1 MIRACTRLFIFAPAV
16 NPASA
21 DEIRDVNS
29 RYHDVA
35 ASDYDSKWGIS
46 FEGVGRELVAAK
58 LRKALGGSSSD
69 ASFGRAL
76 EIGAGTGYFS
86 LNLLQAG
93 VIGEAMCTDISQ
105 GMLDELEH
113 SAGRLGVSVKTARC
127 DAQEL
132 PFPDDS
138 FDLVFGH
145 AVLHHLPDLD
155 AAFREFRRVLRPGG
169 RVAFC
174 GEPSEYGDRL
184 ARVPKRAAMRIAPV
198 WRRLLGV
205 GQRVDDFASDT
216 EAAEHGL
223 EHVVDVHAFTPSQLQ
238 GFAAAAGFEGVRVTG
253 EELVAGWFGWANRT
267 LESTAEPRQIPRSWH
282 LYAYRGYMLLKAL
295 DDSLLE
301 RALPPAIFYNLLVA
315 ERRSGRAA
323 GRRPVARDRPLA
335 RLLQVHDRLRV
346 VVRASQSPGTYRRT
360 TRRSGRASPSAEWAC
375 RSGGVLRRV
384 DADRRDPLPVAV
396 VVPWSPS
403 SR

>member
-1 MIRACTRLFIFAPAV
+1 LLAVPPASD
-16 NPASA
+16 SA

-46 FEGVGRELVAAK
+46 FERVGRELVCTK
-58 LRKALGGSSSD
+58 LRKALGASAP

-86 LNLLQAG
+86 LNLLQSG
-93 VIGEAMCTDISQ
+93 LIREAVCTDISR
-105 GMLDELEH
+105 GMLDELER
-113 SAGRLGVSVKTARC
+113 SASKLGVQVETARC

-169 RVAFC
+169 RLAFC

-184 ARVPKRAAMRIAPV
+184 ARVPKRAALAVAPA
-198 WRRLLGV
+198 WRRLV
-205 GQRVDDFASDT
+205 GAGRRIDDFGSDS
-216 EAAEHGL
+216 EAAAHGL
-223 EHVVDVHAFTPSQLQ
+223 EHVVDVHAFTPGQLE
-238 GFAAAAGFEGVRVTG
+238 GFAARAGFDSVRVRG

-267 LESTAEPRQIPRSWH
+267 LESTAESRQIPRGWH
-282 LYAYRGYMLLKAL
+282 LYAYRGYMVLKAL
-295 DDSLLE
+295 DDRLLE
-301 RALPPAIFYNLLVA
+301 RALPPAIFYNLLV
-315 ERRSGRAA
+315 SAA
-323 GRRPVARDRPLA
+323 VPAGAPAAAATPQA
-335 RLLQVHDRLRV
+335 
-346 VVRASQSPGTYRRT
+346 A
-360 TRRSGRASPSAEWAC
+360 
-375 RSGGVLRRV
+375 
-384 DADRRDPLPVAV
+384 LPAAAL
-396 VVPWSPS
+396 
-403 SR
+403 

>member
-1 MIRACTRLFIFAPAV
+1 MP
-16 NPASA
+16 PHSA

-46 FEGVGRELVAAK
+46 FEGVGRELVCAK
-58 LRKALGGSSSD
+58 LRKALGGGAD
-69 ASFGRAL
+69 QPAPFGRAL

-86 LNLLQAG
+86 LNLLQSG
-93 VIGEAMCTDISQ
+93 LIREAVCTDISR
-105 GMLDELEH
+105 GMLDELER
-113 SAGRLGVSVKTARC
+113 SAAKLGVSVETARC
-127 DAQEL
+127 DAAEL
-132 PFPDDS
+132 PFADDS

-184 ARVPKRAAMRIAPV
+184 ARVPKRAALAVAPA

-205 GQRVDDFASDT
+205 GRRIDDFASDN

-223 EHVVDVHAFTPSQLQ
+223 EHVVDVHAFTPGQLTA
-238 GFAAAAGFEGVRVTG
+238 FAQRAGFDAVRVTG

-267 LESTAEPRQIPRSWH
+267 LESTAESRQIPRGWH

-295 DDSLLE
+295 DDRLLE
-301 RALPPAIFYNLLVA
+301 RALPPAIFYNLLVSAQVPAA
-315 ERRSGRAA
+315 EADAQATKQPQAA
-323 GRRPVARDRPLA
+323 
-335 RLLQVHDRLRV
+335 
-346 VVRASQSPGTYRRT
+346 
-360 TRRSGRASPSAEWAC
+360 
-375 RSGGVLRRV
+375 
-384 DADRRDPLPVAV
+384 LPAAAL
-396 VVPWSPS
+396 
-403 SR
+403 

>member
-1 MIRACTRLFIFAPAV
+1 VYSRVYISRAVP
-16 NPASA
+16 PASA

-35 ASDYDSKWGIS
+35 APDYDSKWGIN
-46 FEGVGRELVAAK
+46 FEAVGRELVSAK
-58 LRKALGGSSSD
+58 LKKALGAGSGGVR
-69 ASFGRAL
+69 FGRAL

-93 VIGEAMCTDISQ
+93 VIEDAVCTDISR
-105 GMLDELEH
+105 GMLDELER
-113 SAGRLGVSVKTARC
+113 SAQKLGLRVETARC
-127 DAQEL
+127 DAQAL

-155 AAFREFRRVLRPGG
+155 AAFREFRRVLKPGG

-184 ARVPKRAAMRIAPV
+184 ARVPKRAAMRVAPA

-205 GQRVDDFASDT
+205 GKRVDDFASDS

-223 EHVVDVHAFTPSQLQ
+223 EHVVDVHAFTPSQLS
-238 GFAAAAGFEGVRVTG
+238 GFATRAGFDGVRVTG

-267 LESTAEPRQIPRSWH
+267 LESTAEPRQIPRGWH
-282 LYAYRGYMLLKAL
+282 LYAYRGYMVLKAL
-295 DDSLLE
+295 DDAVLE
-301 RALPPAIFYNLLVA
+301 RALPPAIFYNLLM
-315 ERRSGRAA
+315 
-323 GRRPVARDRPLA
+323 
-335 RLLQVHDRLRV
+335 
-346 VVRASQSPGTYRRT
+346 
-360 TRRSGRASPSAEWAC
+360 SAEVPA
-375 RSGGVLRRV
+375 
-384 DADRRDPLPVAV
+384 ADEGAPRAGAQAALPAAAL
-396 VVPWSPS
+396 
-403 SR
+403 

>member
-1 MIRACTRLFIFAPAV
+1 V
-16 NPASA
+16 NP

-46 FEGVGRELVAAK
+46 FEGVGRDLVVAK
-58 LRKALGGSSSD
+58 LAKALGDGSP
-69 ASFGRAL
+69 AFGRSL

-86 LNLLQAG
+86 LNLLQSG
-93 VIGEAMCTDISQ
+93 VIREAVCTDISR
-105 GMLDELEH
+105 GMLDKLES
-113 SAGRLGVSVKTARC
+113 SAERLGLRVETARC

-169 RVAFC
+169 SVAFC

-184 ARVPKRAAMRIAPV
+184 ARVPKRAAMAVAPA

-205 GQRVDDFASDT
+205 GPRIDDFASDT
-216 EAAEHGL
+216 EAADHGL
-223 EHVVDVHAFTPSQLQ
+223 EHVVDVHAFTPGQLQ
-238 GFAAAAGFEGVRVTG
+238 GFATRAGFDRVRVTG

-267 LESTAEPRQIPRSWH
+267 LESTAEARQIPRRWH
-282 LYAYRGYMLLKAL
+282 MYAYRGYMALKTL
-295 DDSLLE
+295 DDKLLE
-301 RALPPAIFYNLLVA
+301 RALPPAIFYNLLVSAVAPDA
-315 ERRSGRAA
+315 EPRAA
-323 GRRPVARDRPLA
+323 GRNGARAALPA
-335 RLLQVHDRLRV
+335 
-346 VVRASQSPGTYRRT
+346 AS
-360 TRRSGRASPSAEWAC
+360 
-375 RSGGVLRRV
+375 L
-384 DADRRDPLPVAV
+384 
-396 VVPWSPS
+396 
-403 SR
+403 

>member
-1 MIRACTRLFIFAPAV
+1 MFIFRPPV
-16 NPASA
+16 PPPPSA
-21 DEIRDVNS
+21 EEIRDVNS

-35 ASDYDSKWGIS
+35 ARDYDSKWGIT
-46 FEGVGRELVAAK
+46 FGTAGQEVVNTK
-58 LRKALGGSSSD
+58 LRKALGGSE
-69 ASFGRAL
+69 AFGRAL

-93 VIGEAMCTDISQ
+93 VIGEAVCTDISR
-105 GMLDELEH
+105 GMLDELER
-113 SAGRLGVSVKTARC
+113 SAARLGVEVLAVRC

-169 RVAFC
+169 RIAFC

-184 ARVPKRAAMRIAPV
+184 AGVPKRAALRAAPA
-198 WRRLLGV
+198 WRRMLGV
-205 GQRVDDFASDT
+205 GRRIDDFSSEG

-223 EHVVDVHAFTPSQLQ
+223 EHVVDVHAFTPRQLQ
-238 GFAAAAGFEGVRVTG
+238 GFAARAGFDDVRVTG

-267 LESTAEPRQIPRSWH
+267 LESTAESRQIPRAWH

-295 DDSLLE
+295 DDRLLE
-301 RALPPAIFYNLLVA
+301 RALPPAIFYNLLVSA
-315 ERRSGRAA
+315 RVPVNGSPAP
-323 GRRPVARDRPLA
+323 RRPPAA
-335 RLLQVHDRLRV
+335 
-346 VVRASQSPGTYRRT
+346 
-360 TRRSGRASPSAEWAC
+360 
-375 RSGGVLRRV
+375 
-384 DADRRDPLPVAV
+384 LPAAT
-396 VVPWSPS
+396 P
-403 SR
+403 

>member
-1 MIRACTRLFIFAPAV
+1 LRPLVT
-16 NPASA
+16 PASA

-46 FEGVGRELVAAK
+46 FEGVGRELVVAK
-58 LRKALGGSSSD
+58 LVKALGGRSG
-69 ASFGRAL
+69 APFGRAL

-86 LNLLQAG
+86 LNLLQSG
-93 VIGEAMCTDISQ
+93 VIREAVCTDISR
-105 GMLDELEH
+105 GMLDELER
-113 SAGRLGVSVKTARC
+113 SAARLGVSVTTARC
-127 DAQEL
+127 DAQQL

-184 ARVPKRAAMRIAPV
+184 ARVPKRAAMRVAPV
-198 WRRLLGV
+198 WRRMLGV
-205 GQRVDDFASDT
+205 GVRVDDFASDA

-223 EHVVDVHAFTPSQLQ
+223 EHVVDVHAFTPSQLS
-238 GFAAAAGFEGVRVTG
+238 GFAARAGFEGVRVTG

-267 LESTAEPRQIPRSWH
+267 LESTAEPRQIPRRWH
-282 LYAYRGYMLLKAL
+282 LYAYRGYMVLKAL
-295 DDSLLE
+295 DDALLE
-301 RALPPAIFYNLLVA
+301 RALPPAIFYNLLMSAQVPA
-315 ERRSGRAA
+315 TNGSTG
-323 GRRPVARDRPLA
+323 P
-335 RLLQVHDRLRV
+335 RLL
-346 VVRASQSPGTYRRT
+346 ASQTQT
-360 TRRSGRASPSAEWAC
+360 A
-375 RSGGVLRRV
+375 L
-384 DADRRDPLPVAV
+384 
-396 VVPWSPS
+396 
-403 SR
+403 

>member
-1 MIRACTRLFIFAPAV
+1 VPP
-16 NPASA
+16 PASA
-21 DEIRDVNS
+21 DQIRDVNS

-35 ASDYDSKWGIS
+35 ARDYDSKWGIT
-46 FEGVGRELVAAK
+46 FGTAGQELVAGK
-58 LRKALGGSSSD
+58 LRKALGDG
-69 ASFGRAL
+69 AGFGRAL

-93 VIGEAMCTDISQ
+93 VIQEAVCTDISR
-105 GMLDELEH
+105 GMLDELERT
-113 SAGRLGVSVKTARC
+113 AARLGLRVTAARC

-132 PFPDDS
+132 PFADDT

-184 ARVPKRAAMRIAPV
+184 AGVPKRAALRMAPA

-205 GQRVDDFASDT
+205 GVRIDDFESEG
-216 EAAEHGL
+216 EAVEHGL
-223 EHVVDVHAFTPSQLQ
+223 EHVVDVHAFTPGALQ
-238 GFAAAAGFEGVRVTG
+238 RFAARAGFDDVRVTG

-267 LESTAEPRQIPRSWH
+267 LESTAEARQIPRAWH

-295 DDSLLE
+295 DDRVLE
-301 RALPPAIFYNLLVA
+301 RALPPAIFYNLLMSARVPA
-315 ERRSGRAA
+315 NGASREPQAA
-323 GRRPVARDRPLA
+323 LPAAAR
-335 RLLQVHDRLRV
+335 
-346 VVRASQSPGTYRRT
+346 
-360 TRRSGRASPSAEWAC
+360 
-375 RSGGVLRRV
+375 
-384 DADRRDPLPVAV
+384 
-396 VVPWSPS
+396 
-403 SR
+403 

>member
-1 MIRACTRLFIFAPAV
+1 VYPPVYISRAVPA
-16 NPASA
+16 ASA

-35 ASDYDSKWGIS
+35 APDYDSKWGIS
-46 FEGVGRELVAAK
+46 YGDTGRLLVVAK
-58 LRKALGGSSSD
+58 LRKALGGGSGG
-69 ASFGRAL
+69 FGRAL

-86 LNLLQAG
+86 LNLLRAG
-93 VIGEAMCTDISQ
+93 VIREAVCTDISQ
-105 GMLDELEH
+105 GMLDELER
-113 SAGRLGVSVKTARC
+113 SAHRFGLEVEAVRC
-127 DAQEL
+127 DAQQL

-184 ARVPKRAAMRIAPV
+184 ARFPKRAAMVVAPA

-205 GQRVDDFASDT
+205 GVRVDDFATDS

-223 EHVVDVHAFTPSQLQ
+223 EHVVDVHAFTPGQLQ
-238 GFAAAAGFEGVRVTG
+238 GFAARAGFDGVRVTG

-267 LESTAEPRQIPRSWH
+267 LESTAESRQIPRNWH
-282 LYAYRGYMLLKAL
+282 LYAYRGYMALKAL
-295 DDSLLE
+295 DDNLLE
-301 RALPPAIFYNLLVA
+301 RALPPAIFYNLLVSARAPA
-315 ERRSGRAA
+315 EAA
-323 GRRPVARDRPLA
+323 ADSKGAQAALPAAAR
-335 RLLQVHDRLRV
+335 
-346 VVRASQSPGTYRRT
+346 
-360 TRRSGRASPSAEWAC
+360 
-375 RSGGVLRRV
+375 
-384 DADRRDPLPVAV
+384 
-396 VVPWSPS
+396 
-403 SR
+403 